1 MPTAAPSELIDRFLA
16 AYDQSFHHQL
26 TIRRVTVTA
35 NHLVSRQQAQERTY
49 TEQLDLFADPE
60 QAVQTAAKQQAQRD
74 QDYKLQ
80 KLILKMQQDFGKNA
94 IIRAADLKDGAVA
107 KKRNKEIG
115 GHQA

>member
-1 MPTAAPSELIDRFLA
+1 MPTASPTELVAHFLT

-35 NHLVSRQQAQERTY
+35 NHLVNRRQAQERTY
-49 TEQLDLFADPE
+49 TEQLDLFSDPE
-60 QAVQTAAKQQAQRD
+60 QTVQAAKKQQAQRD